1 MLASRSQ
8 IWNRLQGSVGEP
20 LSPGACLRKSQEW
33 GQPLPSSQT
42 TQESTQTR
50 GIGNCSVCDRGEVR
64 GHGNQPACQ
73 LLPPACAETFQ
84 FADVDQSY
92 VPSRDE
98 IKKQGQ
104 QLIEGKLKGS
114 KKKKK

>member
-1 MLASRSQ
+1 
-8 IWNRLQGSVGEP
+8 
-20 LSPGACLRKSQEW
+20 
-33 GQPLPSSQT
+33 
-42 TQESTQTR
+42 
-50 GIGNCSVCDRGEVR
+50 
-64 GHGNQPACQ
+64 
-73 LLPPACAETFQ
+73 
-84 FADVDQSY
+84 VDQSY